1 MSFVVKDSLQD
12 MIFGQES
19 IKLQNTFVHIG
30 FFFFFNVGVGSH
42 I

>member
-1 MSFVVKDSLQD
+1 MSFVVKDSSQD

-19 IKLQNTFVHIG
+19 IKLQNTFVHVDLY
-30 FFFFFNVGVGSH
+30 FFFNVGVGSH